1 MALVSC
7 LHLMSML
14 FLKPLFWS
22 NNEFR
27 FAKIAGRQNPVFSQK
42 VTRSSWGQCEP
53 KGRSGCCPRAGV
65 RASLAFC
72 SCCQSLHDSGHDLTS
87 QTRGGAPDGIFPTP
101 GACSRRFKDSD
112 HPEKVH
118 NQSIKKTSSGLV
130 QNPELILRVLGWRR
144 QTARALLV
152 SSLGAGLS
160 PGLRQPSPRAGWVTL
175 QVCNHRRK
183 GGPQGEQRHR
193 PRIS

>member
-1 MALVSC
+1 MALVSF

-14 FLKPLFWS
+14 FLKLLFWG

-27 FAKIAGRQNPVFSQK
+27 FAKTAGWQNPVFSQE
-42 VTRSSWGQCEP
+42 VTRLSWGQCEP
-53 KGRSGCCPRAGV
+53 KGRSGCCPRAGA
-65 RASLAFC
+65 RASLAFW
-72 SCCQSLHDSGHDLTS
+72 SCCQGLHDSGHDLTS
-87 QTRGGAPDGIFPTP
+87 QTRGAAPDGIFLTP
-101 GACSRRFKDSD
+101 GACSWRFKDSD
-112 HPEKVH
+112 HPENVH
-118 NQSIKKTSSGLV
+118 NQSIKNPSSGLV
-130 QNPELILRVLGWRR
+130 QNPEIILRVLGWRR
-144 QTARALLV
+144 QTPRALLV

-160 PGLRQPSPRAGWVTL
+160 PRLRQPSPSAGWVTL